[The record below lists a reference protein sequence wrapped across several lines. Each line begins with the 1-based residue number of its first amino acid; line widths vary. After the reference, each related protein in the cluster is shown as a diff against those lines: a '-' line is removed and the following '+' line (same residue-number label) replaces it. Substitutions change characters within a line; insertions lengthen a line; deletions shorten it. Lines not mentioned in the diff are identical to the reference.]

1 MQAMRPRL
9 DATRHHRYDVPS
21 LQITQVGSTQDGAM
35 KAMWRGSVVVTIE
48 NHGEIKWQG
57 SVKAMNPTEATER
70 AVRAAL
76 SGQPR
81 RADAAFE
88 VTVTLHK
95 EDAHV

>member
-1 MQAMRPRL
+1 MQTMRARL
-9 DATRHHRYDVPS
+9 DATRPHRHNVPAV
-21 LQITQVGSTQDGAM
+21 QIVEVVSDEADAM
-35 KAMWRGSVVVTIE
+35 KATWRGAVTVLAE
-48 NHGEIKWQG
+48 KHGALSWSG
-57 SVKAMNPTEATER
+57 AVKATDPIGAIER